1 MNSHPELAPHCAM
14 PASSWSSEH
23 YSGGAAN
30 LATEHQCV
38 RQAWTLSGDSYT
50 PHPGDR
56 PWIAEMY
63 GYSYGA
69 AKAGI
74 AHEWVENALLYP
86 GDPTDCAP
94 RLLPPS
100 FHSRTAAQLEQ
111 AWRQVIW
118 FGPACWDASLQGNML
133 HSSLISEPA
142 RSSVD

>member
-1 MNSHPELAPHCAM
+1 VNKSFE
-14 PASSWSSEH
+14 
-23 YSGGAAN
+23 N
-30 LATEHQCV
+30 CV
-38 RQAWTLSGDSYT
+38 DGVQQAWTLSGDSYT

-94 RLLPPS
+94 SASAPLVPVQRQS
-100 FHSRTAAQLEQ
+100 SSTIKNQ
-111 AWRQVIW
+111 AWS
-118 FGPACWDASLQGNML
+118 ACWDASSKG
-133 HSSLISEPA
+133 
-142 RSSVD
+142 RCYTRT